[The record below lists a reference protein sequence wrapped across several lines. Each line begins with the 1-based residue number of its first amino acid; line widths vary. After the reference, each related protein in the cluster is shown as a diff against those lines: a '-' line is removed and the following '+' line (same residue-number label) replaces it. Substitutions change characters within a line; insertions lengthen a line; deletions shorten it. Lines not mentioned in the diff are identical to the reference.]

1 MNRIFSEDLNQE
13 RINWVIENI
22 DELFMELEEN
32 ENNTRKIPPR
42 SQRARS
48 HHRYSSAYTFYN
60 VLLTHPLLTTEKNMW
75 AQ

>member
-32 ENNTRKIPPR
+32 ENET
-42 SQRARS
+42 
-48 HHRYSSAYTFYN
+48 Y
-60 VLLTHPLLTTEKNMW
+60 
-75 AQ
+75 